1 MNRSYDII
9 YGQKLPPHYTNRSF
23 YDILLHSYEHA
34 VGWSPPF
41 QQVFSHLD
49 HGGLKSLKT
58 EGNP

>member
-1 MNRSYDII
+1 MTSYSIAMNM
-9 YGQKLPPHYTNRSF
+9 QL
-23 YDILLHSYEHA
+23 
-34 VGWSPPF
+34 VGPPPF